1 MDWALVSAVLSLGCI
16 LSVFYGVRLV
26 GIALDDGLADLDQT
40 IAAAIRT
47 VLENPLE
54 GFEPPNPIQGAIA
67 QFITTRLAEQPL
79 DIARD
84 PSGKFSP

>member
-26 GIALDDGLADLDQT
+26 GLALDEGLSNLDGT
-40 IAAAIRT
+40 IAAAIRS
-47 VLENPLE
+47 VIENPL
-54 GFEPPNPIQGAIA
+54 GDFEPPNPIQGAIA
-67 QFITTRLAEQPL
+67 QFITNRLANEPL
-79 DIARD
+79 EIARD